1 MSDLREKKLELSTLV
16 VFFRTIWWSSVNPS
30 NQALTEVFLAQKFNY
45 SREIHVKK
53 YCPDYGKF
61 EFYCKKSSVCSL
73 CVRTERSLSHQCKNA
88 FEKYYLFV
96 PNFCCTLT
104 HDKYQRYVTC
114 NLLIFVSDYS
124 IYISRNT

>member
-1 MSDLREKKLELSTLV
+1 MSDLGEKKIRVEYTG
-16 VFFRTIWWSSVNPS
+16 SVLPN
-30 NQALTEVFLAQKFNY
+30 NLAEFGCSVKSGSHRSIFSAKIQLFK
-45 SREIHVKK
+45 IHVKK

-104 HDKYQRYVTC
+104 HDKYLRYVTC